1 MKGKTLHLEFSKGL
15 ELLSLCSALSGLA
28 GLEGVRLRSERTKMG
43 FSAKR
48 LVLGKGP
55 RPRRGWLQA
64 LRDLEV
70 EGLTGEEKVLASIFA
85 ACFEALGRP
94 RVFVAPVPVPI
105 GSLEFRPLP
114 EEIVSLPIRGQ
125 PDALL
130 PDEPALLLLKAV
142 GAEPARCVEGVVTEA
157 SVGMG
162 KEEALCRALLLEPLK
177 EEQEGDVVAVIEA
190 VVDDM
195 PPEFIPVALEGL
207 FRAGAVD
214 AFVRQLLGKKGR
226 PAFEFVALCPP
237 DKASNVEAAMLQETT
252 TIGLRRTYAPRRT
265 LRREEIAVRTRF
277 GPVRVKTS
285 LLPDGS
291 VRVKPEFEDC
301 LKLSRR
307 AGVPPSEVWI
317 EALRAAER
325 LRQR

>member
-1 MKGKTLHLEFSKGL
+1 M
-15 ELLSLCSALSGLA
+15 
-28 GLEGVRLRSERTKMG
+28 
-43 FSAKR
+43 
-48 LVLGKGP
+48 
-55 RPRRGWLQA
+55 
-64 LRDLEV
+64 
-70 EGLTGEEKVLASIFA
+70 
-85 ACFEALGRP
+85 
-94 RVFVAPVPVPI
+94 
-105 GSLEFRPLP
+105 
-114 EEIVSLPIRGQ
+114 
-125 PDALL
+125 
-130 PDEPALLLLKAV
+130 
-142 GAEPARCVEGVVTEA
+142 
-157 SVGMG
+157 
-162 KEEALCRALLLEPLK
+162 
-177 EEQEGDVVAVIEA
+177 VAVIEA
-190 VVDDM
+190 VVEDM

-307 AGVPPSEVWI
+307 AGVSPSEVWI